1 MCKGEWMQIIV
12 NGETIQTDSTT
23 IAQLLNELGIIQ
35 KTMAAAINMEIVKKE
50 KWNEATIKE
59 GDKIE
64 FLQFVGGG

>member
-1 MCKGEWMQIIV
+1 MRKGEWMQIIV

>member
-1 MCKGEWMQIIV
+1 MQIIV

-50 KWNEATIKE
+50 KWSEATIKE

>member
-1 MCKGEWMQIIV
+1 MQIIV
-12 NGETIQTDSTT
+12 NGETIQTDSAT

>member
-1 MCKGEWMQIIV
+1 MQLIV
-12 NGETIQTDSTT
+12 NGEIIQTNSST
-23 IAQLLNELGIIQ
+23 IAQLLEELKITE

-50 KWNEATIKE
+50 AWSKTELKE